1 MQRYFAHNAQKSCN
15 ITKSFLLQC
24 NSLWQKLPKTLFFQ
38 CDLSRNDLSKA
49 ENEEKLQLFMSFPKI
64 ALHCFPSFHHTNL
77 SPPSQNKTIAKK
89 WIQTHRYRTYI
100 LLPIHTC
107 AFVTRMRHFL
117 QWFYFIFFIPT
128 LLQQSL
134 LRVSILPTAAPRSI
148 CYRFHRK
155 QIRTVG
161 LSTSSQVEYI
171 SLLHEFF
178 Q

>member
-107 AFVTRMRHFL
+107 AFVTRMRHFFAMVL
-117 QWFYFIFFIPT
+117 FYIFYP
-128 LLQQSL
+128 
-134 LRVSILPTAAPRSI
+134 
-148 CYRFHRK
+148 H
-155 QIRTVG
+155 
-161 LSTSSQVEYI
+161 TSSAI
-171 SLLHEFF
+171 SFTSFNFAHCCSSVNLLPISQEANPHCGLKYKRSSGIYFAAS
-178 Q
+178 